1 MKLPLLVSVTQ
12 LRRKTTDVLRQVAET
27 GRPVFVTQYG
37 SVELVLLTRRTYERL
52 LRAAEREAAPAE
64 QRGVPGAGPASSE
77 AAGAG
82 PSHAGAADRRQ
93 ERKRAGQ
100 TDEGR
105 VGAPIDVAAD
115 PLAVFGR
122 LPRGTLFETRW
133 GLVHADT
140 AAFFMEVGEEVKPHL
155 SPERLRAALDEA
167 G

>member
-1 MKLPLLVSVTQ
+1 MQLPLLVSVTQ

-37 SVELVLLTRRTYERL
+37 SVELVLLTRRAYERL
-52 LRAAEREAAPAE
+52 LRVAEQAVVSGAAPASGRAASAPGMAE
-64 QRGVPGAGPASSE
+64 CQPRGKDPAGTTDGASAE
-77 AAGAG
+77 AQA
-82 PSHAGAADRRQ
+82 
-93 ERKRAGQ
+93 
-100 TDEGR
+100 
-105 VGAPIDVAAD
+105 DVAAD

-140 AAFFMEVGEEVKPHL
+140 AAFFMEEGEEVRPHL
-155 SPERLRAALDEA
+155 SPERLRAAREGA